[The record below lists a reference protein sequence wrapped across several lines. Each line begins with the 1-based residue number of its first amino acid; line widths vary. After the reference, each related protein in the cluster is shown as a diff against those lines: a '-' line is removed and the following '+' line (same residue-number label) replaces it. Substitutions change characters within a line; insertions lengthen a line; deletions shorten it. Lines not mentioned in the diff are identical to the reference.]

1 MMNSFLDTKMER
13 VVEPMREGQV
23 EDKGDMPKKT
33 NDGRDEGA
41 LNSPADGDVDVHEA
55 QGKGGESQGNEAVP
69 DSSELLPE
77 PSETDRLVEE
87 LASVKDRYLRLAAE
101 FDNYKKIAQR
111 EQQNSI
117 KFANE
122 GLVLGLLPIMDSL
135 EQAMVASKKDEDVLM
150 GIEMVLKQLLD
161 LLKKFGAEIFSAE
174 GSMFDPSLHEAV
186 GEQVDPHKK
195 KGQVVLEYQKGCL
208 LHGRLLRPAR
218 VLVSK
223 GDGSQG

>member
-13 VVEPMREGQV
+13 VVEPMRQGQV
-23 EDKGDMPKKT
+23 EDKGDMPKKN

-41 LNSPADGDVDVHEA
+41 LNSPADGDVEGPEA
-55 QGKGGESQGNEAVP
+55 EVKTEAGQDGETACDP
-69 DSSELLPE
+69 SEMLPE
-77 PSETDRLVEE
+77 PSELDRLVEE
-87 LASVKDRYLRLAAE
+87 LSSVKDRYLRLAAE

-111 EQQNSI
+111 EQQNSVR
-117 KFANE
+117 FANE
-122 GLVLGLLPIMDSL
+122 GLILGLLPIMDSL
-135 EQAMVASKKDEDVLM
+135 EQAMVASKKDKDVLM
-150 GIEMVLKQLLD
+150 GIEMVLKQFLD
-161 LLKKFGAEIFSAE
+161 LLKKFGAEVFSAE
-174 GSMFDPSLHEAV
+174 GSMFDPSRHEAV

-208 LHGRLLRPAR
+208 LNGRLLRPAR